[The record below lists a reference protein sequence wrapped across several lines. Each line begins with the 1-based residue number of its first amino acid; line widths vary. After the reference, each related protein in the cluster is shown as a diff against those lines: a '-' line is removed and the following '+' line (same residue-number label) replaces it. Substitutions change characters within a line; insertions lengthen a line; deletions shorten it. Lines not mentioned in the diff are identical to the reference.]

1 MNAASYR
8 RTWSFV
14 PRQQMANAKA
24 SAALWAIVFCGGKV
38 CPALAFS
45 HGCKPSSSSC
55 LWRRVLAGST
65 TEEDDAPGRGR
76 DRAIHV
82 HHPNGADFGKLVV
95 RRLVKVKTVKVPVWE
110 DATL

>member
-38 CPALAFS
+38 MPGTRIQPRLQAFQFFLPLA
-45 HGCKPSSSSC
+45 SSVGGKHD
-55 LWRRVLAGST
+55 RR
-65 TEEDDAPGRGR
+65 R
-76 DRAIHV
+76 
-82 HHPNGADFGKLVV
+82 
-95 RRLVKVKTVKVPVWE
+95 
-110 DATL
+110 